1 MRPRAITLSIVCVF
15 TMGGL
20 MGCGS
25 ESVESKHTAVGSADI
40 AHLDSVDLWGQMVS
54 VGGFVSTPYNGHYL
68 VLDDGTGRIPVILP
82 ESLELGV
89 GRRLLIQGL
98 VGELEGFPAITADV
112 WLYDSTGTPVRS
124 P

>member
-1 MRPRAITLSIVCVF
+1 
-15 TMGGL
+15 MGGL
-20 MGCGS
+20 MGCRS
-25 ESVESKHTAVGSADI
+25 ESAESKHTAVGSADI
-40 AHLDSVDLWGQMVS
+40 AHLDSVDLSGQMVS

>member
-1 MRPRAITLSIVCVF
+1 MSPKVITLGIAFVL
-15 TMGGL
+15 TMGRL

-25 ESVESKHTAVGSADI
+25 EGAESKHAAVGSADI
-40 AHLDSVDLWGQMVS
+40 ALLDSVDLSGQVVS

-82 ESLELGV
+82 ESLALGV
-89 GRRLLIQGL
+89 GRRLLVQGL
-98 VGELEGFPAITADV
+98 IGKLEGFPAITADV

>member
-1 MRPRAITLSIVCVF
+1 MSPRAIILGIVCVISI
-15 TMGGL
+15 GGL

-25 ESVESKHTAVGSADI
+25 ERVESKYTAVGSADI
-40 AHLDSVDLWGQMVS
+40 AHLDSVDLSGQVVS
-54 VGGFVSTPYNGHYL
+54 VGGYVSIPYNGYYL
-68 VLDDGTGRIPVILP
+68 VLDDGTGRIPVFLP
-82 ESLELGV
+82 ESLALGV

-98 VGELEGFPAITADV
+98 VSELEGFPAISADV

>member
-1 MRPRAITLSIVCVF
+1 MNPRAIALSIVC
-15 TMGGL
+15 TLMAGGL

-25 ESVESKHTAVGSADI
+25 EGAESKHAAVGSADI
-40 AHLDSVDLWGQMVS
+40 ALLDSVDLSGQVVS

-82 ESLELGV
+82 ESLALGV
-89 GRRLLIQGL
+89 GRRLLVQGL
-98 VGELEGFPAITADV
+98 VGKLEGFPAITADV

>member
-1 MRPRAITLSIVCVF
+1 MSPRAIALGIVCVL

-25 ESVESKHTAVGSADI
+25 EGAESKYTAVGSADI
-40 AHLDSVDLWGQMVS
+40 ARLDSVDLSGQIVS
-54 VGGFVSTPYNGHYL
+54 VGGFVSTPYNGRYL

-82 ESLELGV
+82 ESLALGV
-89 GRRLLIQGL
+89 GRRLLVQGL
-98 VGELEGFPAITADV
+98 VGELEGFPAISADV